1 MFSARSD
8 FRNLSRA
15 GVAENSSRTST
26 RVPPLSAAGRT
37 ASLAPRSTTIS
48 CAAAASRG
56 REAMARCAMAPMEG
70 SASPR
75 KPSVAML
82 KRSSS
87 ASLEVACRSTAR
99 VRSAALMPPP
109 LSVTRIS
116 EIPPAA
122 VTTSMSVAPAVERVL
137 DQLLHH
143 ARRPLDHLAGGDAV
157 DGLGPELADGHVRF
171 TRHPGRSDASQRR
184 AALRS
189 GTSGGM
195 RFDSHDEVPDSLA
208 CGSASGMTGGSSCPV
223 TPSASPQRARA

>member
-26 RVPPLSAAGRT
+26 RVPGLSAAGRT
-37 ASLAPRSTTIS
+37 ACLAPRSTTIS

-56 REAMARCAMAPMEG
+56 REAMARCAMAPIEG

-75 KPSVAML
+75 KPRVAML

-87 ASLEVACRSTAR
+87 ASFEVAWRSTASA
-99 VRSAALMPPP
+99 RSAAPMPAP
-109 LSVTRIS
+109 LSVTRMS
-116 EIPPAA
+116 ETPPAA
-122 VTTSMSVAPAVERVL
+122 VTTSMSVAPASSAFSTSSL
-137 DQLLHH
+137 TT
-143 ARRPLDHLAGGDAV
+143 LAGRSITSPAAMRLIV
-157 DGLGPELADGHVRF
+157 SGLSWRMGMSAS

-189 GTSGGM
+189 GTSAIRGATCTT
-195 RFDSHDEVPDSLA
+195 RSRI
-208 CGSASGMTGGSSCPV
+208 
-223 TPSASPQRARA
+223 ASPAARLPG